1 MLAGL
6 RGASKSTPVSRP
18 GTLFALCPHVVNLPR
33 HALNRA
39 GMADRRSRLELGA
52 WRPGRPKSGPSRL
65 LRRRCRRRRQFRER
79 CIPLFFHARR
89 LFVFNLLLMWFTRGP
104 TTAHALHFSTTTT
117 PLNSLCNP
125 LCSAFLSALAWP
137 IGRTPP
143 RRRRRMSLGAL
154 VGRQR
159 QTRMVN

>member
-6 RGASKSTPVSRP
+6 RKSTPVSRP
-18 GTLFALCPHVVNLPR
+18 GLLFPFPRTPNLPR

-89 LFVFNLLLMWFTRGP
+89 MFVFNLLLMWFTRGP
-104 TTAHALHFSTTTT
+104 TTAHALHFSTTTA
-117 PLNSLCNP
+117 PLNHHAILYVLHFSVRLLGP
-125 LCSAFLSALAWP
+125 SAGL
-137 IGRTPP
+137 
-143 RRRRRMSLGAL
+143 RRGD
-154 VGRQR
+154 GGE
-159 QTRMVN
+159 